1 MYSTDRCL
9 VSILK
14 PGRSTYTYLVP
25 PQLKDDLKPGMRVL
39 VPVGRSTRPGI
50 VIQQYS
56 IPSPASN
63 TKTPP
68 PRLYTDNNSPVN
80 TKREEPDASTLK
92 EISVCDTDLGVVV
105 HPDQLALAAFIRQ
118 YYVSSL
124 GEALKLMVPP
134 GLLSQ
139 RGVRQVWS
147 KTQEVIYL
155 TSDLQGQP
163 RGAKQRAMVDF
174 LVLRGGSA
182 PWHTLQEAT
191 GVRRDALNRLIA
203 RKTVRVEIRPIDPPT
218 SKTFVP
224 KPKATRPTLNAE
236 QASATAALKQGIDA
250 KQYGAFLLYG
260 VTGSGKTEVYLQA
273 LEHALHAGKR
283 AIMLVPEIA
292 LTPQTV
298 ARFTARFGDQVAV
311 IHSQQSDRERFE
323 TWDAIRHGQYQIVI
337 GPRSAIFSPMPD
349 LGIIVV
355 DEEHETSYKQFDP
368 APRYH
373 AREIAL
379 VRAQQ
384 AGAVCLLG
392 SATPSTA
399 SWHAVKTGKLS
410 RLDLPKRVPLPSG
423 ATAKLPTIRVVD
435 LRNHHHEQEFKES
448 GISAPLLSAIR
459 ERIDKQQQVVLL
471 LNRRGYA
478 PVLQCTHCGTAPSCP
493 NCSVSMTVH
502 KGRFGLQCHYCGRL
516 EQLPT
521 HCPECNTPSL
531 APLGRGTQ
539 RVQEHLNML
548 IPEARILRMDFD
560 TTRGTLGHATVLSR
574 FGNHEADILLGTQ
587 MIAKGLDYPNVT
599 LVGVLSADQSLSLPD
614 YRAEE
619 RTHALLTQV
628 SGRAGRST
636 LPGEVIIQAYQ
647 VDHRTLAYVRRSEV
661 SSFLDVML
669 EERALLHYPPYGRTA
684 SVTVRGPDEQRIIG
698 HAERIYAW
706 IEPRIPSSR
715 GTCSPVSPRFV
726 LRVMKQFRYEIFV
739 RVDRSFNLQALLHD
753 LQEQVRPPAQ
763 TRVAID
769 IDPLSF

>member
-63 TKTPP
+63 TNTPP
-68 PRLYTDNNSPVN
+68 PRQYTDNNNPVN

-147 KTQEVIYL
+147 KTEEVIYL
-155 TSDLQGQP
+155 TSDLPVQL
-163 RGAKQRAMVDF
+163 RGAKQRAIIDF
-174 LVLRGGSA
+174 LLQRGGSA

>member
-1 MYSTDRCL
+1 MHSTDRCL

-25 PQLKDDLKPGMRVL
+25 SHLKGDLKPGMRVL

-56 IPSPASN
+56 VQSPTSD

-68 PRLYTDNNSPVN
+68 PGQDTDNPGK

-92 EISVCDTDLGVVV
+92 EISVCDTDLGVVL

-147 KTQEVIYL
+147 KTEEVIYL

-182 PWHTLQEAT
+182 PWLTLSEAT

-203 RKTVRVEIRPIDPPT
+203 RKTVRVETRPIDPPT

-250 KQYGAFLLYG
+250 NQYGAFLLYG

-410 RLDLPKRVPLPSG
+410 RLDLPNRVPLPSG

>member
-1 MYSTDRCL
+1 
-9 VSILK
+9 
-14 PGRSTYTYLVP
+14 
-25 PQLKDDLKPGMRVL
+25 
-39 VPVGRSTRPGI
+39 
-50 VIQQYS
+50 
-56 IPSPASN
+56 
-63 TKTPP
+63 
-68 PRLYTDNNSPVN
+68 
-80 TKREEPDASTLK
+80 
-92 EISVCDTDLGVVV
+92 
-105 HPDQLALAAFIRQ
+105 
-118 YYVSSL
+118 
-124 GEALKLMVPP
+124 
-134 GLLSQ
+134 
-139 RGVRQVWS
+139 
-147 KTQEVIYL
+147 
-155 TSDLQGQP
+155 
-163 RGAKQRAMVDF
+163 
-174 LVLRGGSA
+174 
-182 PWHTLQEAT
+182 
-191 GVRRDALNRLIA
+191 
-203 RKTVRVEIRPIDPPT
+203 
-218 SKTFVP
+218 
-224 KPKATRPTLNAE
+224 
-236 QASATAALKQGIDA
+236 
-250 KQYGAFLLYG
+250 
-260 VTGSGKTEVYLQA
+260 
-273 LEHALHAGKR
+273 
-283 AIMLVPEIA
+283 
-292 LTPQTV
+292 
-298 ARFTARFGDQVAV
+298 
-311 IHSQQSDRERFE
+311 
-323 TWDAIRHGQYQIVI
+323 
-337 GPRSAIFSPMPD
+337 MPD

>member
-1 MYSTDRCL
+1 MHSADRCL

-25 PQLKDDLKPGMRVL
+25 PQLKHDIKLGMRVL
-39 VPVGRSTRPGI
+39 VPIGRSVRPGI
-50 VIQQYS
+50 VVQQYS
-56 IPSPASN
+56 IPTSASA
-63 TKTPP
+63 
-68 PRLYTDNNSPVN
+68 VN
-80 TKREEPDASTLK
+80 TSPLNQFTDQHNAADAELQEPDSSTLK
-92 EISVCDTDLGVVV
+92 EISACDTDLGLVV
-105 HPDQLALAAFIRQ
+105 HPDQLTLATFIHQ
-118 YYVSSL
+118 YYVSSI

-139 RGVRQVWS
+139 RGKKHVWS
-147 KTQEVIYL
+147 KTEEVIHL
-155 TSDLQGQP
+155 SSDLTERL
-163 RGAKQRAMVDF
+163 RGAKQLAMVEY
-174 LVLRGGSA
+174 LAQRGGNA
-182 PWHTLQEAT
+182 EWRTLSEAT
-191 GVRRDALNRLIA
+191 GVRRDALYRLIA
-203 RKTVRVEIRPIDPPT
+203 RKIVRIETCPVDPPKA
-218 SKTFVP
+218 KTFVS
-224 KPKATRPTLNAE
+224 KPKVARPTLNAE
-236 QASATAALKQGIDA
+236 QASATAALKQGIDSN
-250 KQYGAFLLYG
+250 QYQAFLLYG

-311 IHSQQSDRERFE
+311 MHSQQSDRERFE
-323 TWDAIRHGQYQIVI
+323 TWDAVRHGQYQIVI
-337 GPRSAIFSPMPD
+337 GPRSAIFSPMPE

-355 DEEHETSYKQFDP
+355 DEEHESSYKQFDP

-423 ATAKLPTIRVVD
+423 ASAQLPTIRVVD

-459 ERIDKQQQVVLL
+459 ERIDRQQQVVLL

-478 PVLQCTHCGTAPSCP
+478 PVLQCTHCGTTPSCP

-502 KGRFGLQCHYCGRL
+502 QGRYGLQCHYCGRL
-516 EQLPT
+516 EQLPR
-521 HCPECNTPSL
+521 HCPECNAPSL
-531 APLGRGTQ
+531 TPLGRGTQ

-548 IPEARILRMDFD
+548 VPEARILRMDFD
-560 TTRGTLGHATVLSR
+560 TTRGTLGHATVLSQ

-661 SSFLDVML
+661 STFLDVML

-684 SVTVRGPDEQRIIG
+684 SVTVRGPNEQRVTD
-698 HAERIYAW
+698 HAKRIHTW
-706 IEPRIPSSR
+706 IEPRIPLSR

>member
-1 MYSTDRCL
+1 MHSTDRCL

-25 PQLKDDLKPGMRVL
+25 RQLKYDIRPGIRVL
-39 VPVGRSTRPGI
+39 VPVGRSIRPGI
-50 VIQQYS
+50 VVQQYEN
-56 IPSPASN
+56 PSSAPGTNSASVSQ
-63 TKTPP
+63 
-68 PRLYTDNNSPVN
+68 YTDQHNAAI
-80 TKREEPDASTLK
+80 TTRQEPDPSTLR
-92 EISVCDTDLGVVV
+92 EISACDTDLGLVVY
-105 HPDQLALAAFIRQ
+105 PDQLALASFIHQ

-139 RGVRQVWS
+139 RGKSQVWS
-147 KTQEVIYL
+147 KTEEVIHL
-155 TSDLQGQP
+155 TSDLP
-163 RGAKQRAMVDF
+163 ERLRGAKQLAIVEY
-174 LVLRGGSA
+174 LAQHGGSVA
-182 PWHTLQEAT
+182 WPTLSEAT

-203 RKTVRVEIRPIDPPT
+203 RKLVQRQTCPVDRPKP
-218 SKTFVP
+218 KKFVP
-224 KPKATRPTLNAE
+224 KPKAVRPNLNAK
-236 QASATAALKQGIDA
+236 QASATATLKQHIDSN
-250 KQYGAFLLYG
+250 QYGAYLLYG
-260 VTGSGKTEVYLQA
+260 VTGSGKTEVYLQTI
-273 LEHALHAGKR
+273 EHALRAGKR

-311 IHSQQSDRERFE
+311 LHSQQSDRERFE
-323 TWDAIRHGQYQIVI
+323 TWDALRHGQYQIVI

-349 LGIIVV
+349 LGIILV
-355 DEEHETSYKQFDP
+355 DEEHEASYKQFDP

-410 RLDLPKRVPLPSG
+410 LLDLPERVPLPSG
-423 ATAKLPTIRVVD
+423 ATAQMPSIRVVD

-448 GISAPLLSAIR
+448 GISTPLLSAIR

-478 PVLQCTHCGTAPSCP
+478 PVLQCTHCGAAPTCP

-502 KGRFGLQCHYCGRL
+502 QGRYGLQCHYCGRL
-516 EQLPT
+516 EQFPT
-521 HCPECNTPSL
+521 HCPECHSPSL
-531 APLGRGTQ
+531 VPLGRGTQ
-539 RVQEHLNML
+539 RVEEHLNML

-560 TTRGTLGHATVLSR
+560 TTRGALGHATVLSR

-647 VDHRTLAYVRRSEV
+647 VDHRTLAYVRRSDV
-661 SSFLDVML
+661 SNFLDVML
-669 EERALLHYPPYGRTA
+669 EERALLKYPPYGRTA
-684 SVTVRGPDEQRIIG
+684 SATVRGPDEQRVIG
-698 HAERIYAW
+698 HAKHVYEW

-715 GTCSPVSPRFV
+715 GACSPVSPRFV
-726 LRVMKQFRYEIFV
+726 LRVMKQFRYEIFI

>member
-63 TKTPP
+63 TNTPP
-68 PRLYTDNNSPVN
+68 PRQYTDNNNPVN

-92 EISVCDTDLGVVV
+92 EISVCDTDLGLVV

-684 SVTVRGPDEQRIIG
+684 AVTVRGPDEQRIIG